1 MKPMLAFKFADHANK
16 LTYPCHVQ
24 PKLNGVRML
33 YQAGFCVSRDG
44 ILWHPT
50 MLQLIRETL
59 ESVHGK
65 VVLDGELYKHGWSL
79 QQINGAVSVN
89 RIAPK
94 PQTSQ
99 VEYHVFDCA
108 FPMEP
113 ELSFMERR
121 HRLLEISSLLVGP
134 VKLVETHAISS
145 ASQADKL
152 YTGYK
157 DAGFEGMMYRESKS
171 PYGFQELCGNK
182 ENRWKCLLKRKEWLD
197 DEFEV
202 VDFIRTTGAKGEAGF
217 NLICQIGSQ
226 TFSVGSGLSD
236 AELMAYSIN
245 PPIGQMAR
253 IRYEV
258 LSDSGIP
265 LKPTLEAIL

>member
-1 MKPMLAFKFADHANK
+1 MKAFKYADHRDRII
-16 LTYPCHVQ
+16 YPCHVQ

-33 YQAGFCVSRDG
+33 YQAGFCVSTDG

-59 ESVHGK
+59 ESVHSK

-79 QQINGAVSVN
+79 QQINSAVSIN
-89 RIAPK
+89 RNHPS

-108 FPMEP
+108 FPLEP
-113 ELSFMERR
+113 ELSFVERR
-121 HRLLEISSLLVGP
+121 HRLLELSSLLVGP
-134 VKLVETHAISS
+134 VKLVETHEVSS
-145 ASQADKL
+145 AIQADKL

-157 DAGFEGMMYRESKS
+157 DARFEGIMYRKSLS
-171 PYGFQELCGNK
+171 PYGFIELCGNQD
-182 ENRWKCLLKRKEWLD
+182 NRWNYLIKRKEWLD
-197 DEFEV
+197 DEFEI
-202 VDFIRTTGAKGEAGF
+202 VDFIPTIGAKGEAGF
-217 NLICQIGSQ
+217 SMICQINDQ

-253 IRYEV
+253 VRYEV